1 MAMLKLM
8 VMMIIVD
15 HRCTTLL
22 RQDHRGANVE
32 DGDHGDEVKDPK
44 LENVMMEVLQ

>member
-1 MAMLKLM
+1 MVMLKLVVM
-8 VMMIIVD
+8 VIIVD

-44 LENVMMEVLQ
+44 LENIRIEVLQ